1 MIFNNITIDSQQL
14 NKPPFFTGEMM
25 KLRYIVTLILGL
37 LAATPAKAELQI
49 DVSGAMR
56 DPMPI
61 AFPEMIHNG
70 FFVGQYGKKIRD
82 VVIADLERS
91 GLFTI
96 INPNSYIQEFTSM
109 QQEPAFVDWKAINA
123 QALVQSSISE
133 IDGNNLRVEFRLW
146 DVFSES
152 QLKGQS
158 FTTTKDNWRRVAHVI
173 ADAIYERLT
182 GEKGYFD
189 TRIVYVSETGPATR
203 RVKRLAIMDQDGE
216 NHKFLTSGA
225 AMALTPRFSPN
236 LQKVTYMS
244 YAGTT
249 PRVYVLDIET
259 GKQELLG
266 HFPGMTFAPRFSPDS
281 KKVLLSFA
289 SNGKTNIYEM
299 DLVKRTSKR
308 LTSSSAIDTSAS
320 YSPDGEKIVFNSDRG
335 GNQQLYVMNADGS
348 DVQRISFGA
357 GRYAT
362 PVWSPR
368 GDYIAF
374 TKMAGG
380 QFYIGVMYPD
390 GSGER
395 LLANGYLVEGP
406 TWSPN
411 GRVLMYFRQDRSG
424 ADTKLYSIDLT
435 GYNERMIVTPAGGS
449 DPAWSPLLP

>member
-1 MIFNNITIDSQQL
+1 
-14 NKPPFFTGEMM
+14 M
-25 KLRYIVTLILGL
+25 KLKYI
-37 LAATPAKAELQI
+37 LALVMCLVVTPAKAELQI
-49 DVSGAMR
+49 DVNGAMR
-56 DPMPI
+56 DPLPL
-61 AFPEMIHNG
+61 AFPEMIHEG
-70 FFVGQYGKKIRD
+70 FWVGQYAGKIRS

-91 GLFTI
+91 GLFRI
-96 INPNSYIQEFTSM
+96 IPENSYIQELTSVDE
-109 QQEPAFVDWKAINA
+109 QPNFVDWKAINA
-123 QALVQSSISE
+123 HALVQSAVKE
-133 IDGNNLRVEFRLW
+133 VNPNTLRVEFRLW
-146 DVFSES
+146 DVYAEN

-189 TRIVYVSETGPATR
+189 TRIVYVSETGPATK

-244 YAGTT
+244 YAGSM
-249 PRVYVLDIET
+249 PKVYILDIET
-259 GKQELLG
+259 GRQELLG
-266 HFPGMTFAPRFSPDS
+266 SFPGMTFAPRFSPDS
-281 KKVLLSFA
+281 SKVLLSYA
-289 SNGKTNIYEM
+289 NNGRTNIYEM
-299 DLVKRTSKR
+299 DLKRRTSKQ
-308 LTSSSAIDTSAS
+308 LTSGPAIDTSPS
-320 YSPDGEKIVFNSDRG
+320 YSPDGSQIVFNSDRG
-335 GNQQLYVMNADGS
+335 GNQKLYVMNADGS
-348 DVQRISFGA
+348 DVHRISFGT

-374 TKMAGG
+374 TKMANG

-395 LLANGYLVEGP
+395 LLASGYLVEGP

-411 GRVLMYFRQDRSG
+411 GRVLMYFRQDKGNSRSN
-424 ADTKLYSIDLT
+424 APVKLYSIDLT
-435 GYNERMIVTPAGGS
+435 GYNERMIVTPAEAS

>member
-1 MIFNNITIDSQQL
+1 
-14 NKPPFFTGEMM
+14 M
-25 KLRYIVTLILGL
+25 KLRFLWTVLAVLA
-37 LAATPAKAELQI
+37 LAAPARAELQI

-61 AFPEMIHNG
+61 AFPEMIHDG
-70 FFVGQYGKKIRD
+70 FFVGQYGDKIRN

-91 GLFTI
+91 GLFRVI
-96 INPNSYIQEFTSM
+96 DESSYIQDFKSM
-109 QQEPAFVDWKAINA
+109 EEEPKFVDWKAINA
-123 QALVQSSISE
+123 QALVQSSVKE
-133 IDGNNLRVEFRLW
+133 IDEKNLWVEFRLW
-146 DVFSES
+146 DVFAEN
-152 QLKGQS
+152 QMKGQS
-158 FTTTKDNWRRVAHVI
+158 FTTTKDNWRRVAHVM

-189 TRIVYVSETGPATR
+189 TRVVYVSETGPATR

-216 NHKFLTSGA
+216 NHKFLTSGQ

-236 LQKVTYMS
+236 LQKITYMS
-244 YAGTT
+244 FSGNT
-249 PRVYVLDIET
+249 PRVYILDIET
-259 GKQELLG
+259 GKQTLLG
-266 HFPGMTFAPRFSPDS
+266 NFPGMTFAPRFSPDS
-281 KKVLLSFA
+281 SKVLLSFA
-289 SNGKTNIYEM
+289 TGGKTNIYEM
-299 DLVKRTSKR
+299 DLNSRRSKQ
-308 LTSSSAIDTSAS
+308 LTFGNSIDTSPS
-320 YSPDGEKIVFNSDRG
+320 YSPDGSKIVFNSDRG

-348 DVQRISFGA
+348 DITRISFGS

-390 GSGER
+390 GTGER
-395 LLANGYLVEGP
+395 LLASGYLVEGP

-411 GRVLMYFRQDRSG
+411 GRVLMYFRQEKGSRGRS
-424 ADTKLYSIDLT
+424 APVKLYSIDLT
-435 GYNERMIVTPAGGS
+435 GYNERQIITPADGS

>member
-1 MIFNNITIDSQQL
+1 
-14 NKPPFFTGEMM
+14 M
-25 KLRYIVTLILGL
+25 KLKYI
-37 LAATPAKAELQI
+37 LALVMCLVVTPAKAELQI
-49 DVSGAMR
+49 DVNGAMR
-56 DPMPI
+56 DPLPL
-61 AFPEMIHNG
+61 AFPEMIHEG
-70 FFVGQYGKKIRD
+70 FWVGQYAGKIRS

-91 GLFTI
+91 GLFRI
-96 INPNSYIQEFTSM
+96 IPENSYIQELTSVDE
-109 QQEPAFVDWKAINA
+109 QPNFVDWKAINA
-123 QALVQSSISE
+123 HALVQSAVKE
-133 IDGNNLRVEFRLW
+133 VNPNTLRVEFRLW
-146 DVFSES
+146 DVYAEN

-189 TRIVYVSETGPATR
+189 TRIVYVSETGPATK

-244 YAGTT
+244 YAGSM
-249 PRVYVLDIET
+249 PKVYILDIET
-259 GKQELLG
+259 GRQELLG
-266 HFPGMTFAPRFSPDS
+266 SFPGMTFAPRFSPDS
-281 KKVLLSFA
+281 SKVLLSYA
-289 SNGKTNIYEM
+289 NNGRTNIYEM
-299 DLVKRTSKR
+299 DLKRRTSKQ
-308 LTSSSAIDTSAS
+308 LTSGPAIDTSPS
-320 YSPDGEKIVFNSDRG
+320 YSPDGSLIVFNSDRG

-348 DVQRISFGA
+348 DVHRISFGT

-374 TKMAGG
+374 TKMANG

-395 LLANGYLVEGP
+395 LLASGYLVEGP

-411 GRVLMYFRQDRSG
+411 GRVLMYFRQDKGNSRSN
-424 ADTKLYSIDLT
+424 APVKLYSIDLT
-435 GYNERMIVTPAGGS
+435 GYNERMIVTPAEAS

>member
-1 MIFNNITIDSQQL
+1 
-14 NKPPFFTGEMM
+14 M
-25 KLRYIVTLILGL
+25 KFKYILVLLLGL
-37 LAATPAKAELQI
+37 LTAFPARAELEI
-49 DVSGAMR
+49 DVNGAMR

-61 AFPEMIHNG
+61 AIPEMIHEG
-70 FFVGQYGKKIRD
+70 FWVGQYAGKIRG
-82 VVIADLERS
+82 VIVADLERS
-91 GLFTI
+91 GLFRVI
-96 INPNSYIQEFTSM
+96 DENSYIQEFSSM
-109 QQEPAFVDWKAINA
+109 EQEPTFIDWRAINA
-123 QALVQSSISE
+123 QALVQSAIKE
-133 IDGNNLRVEFRLW
+133 VDANHLKIEMRLW
-146 DVFSES
+146 DVYAES

-189 TRIVYVSETGPATR
+189 TRIVYVSETGPATKR
-203 RVKRLAIMDQDGE
+203 IKRLAIMDQDGE

-244 YAGTT
+244 YAGGT
-249 PRVYVLDIET
+249 PKVYILDIET
-259 GKQELLG
+259 GKQQLIG
-266 HFPGMTFAPRFSPDS
+266 NFPGMTFAPRFSPDS
-281 KKVLLSFA
+281 SKLLLSFA
-289 SNGKTNIYEM
+289 ANGRTDIYEM
-299 DLVKRTSKR
+299 DLKNRTSVQ
-308 LTSSSAIDTSAS
+308 LTKNAGINTSPS
-320 YSPDGEKIVFNSDRG
+320 YSPDGSQIVFNSDRG

-348 DVQRISFGA
+348 DVHRISFGA

-374 TKMAGG
+374 TKMANG

-395 LLANGYLVEGP
+395 LLASGYLVEGP

-411 GRVLMYFRQDRSG
+411 GRVLIYFRQDRGTSRSN
-424 ADTKLYSIDLT
+424 APVKLYSIDLT
-435 GYNERMIVTPAGGS
+435 GFNERLIVTPADAS

>member
-1 MIFNNITIDSQQL
+1 
-14 NKPPFFTGEMM
+14 M
-25 KLRYIVTLILGL
+25 KLKYI
-37 LAATPAKAELQI
+37 LALVMCLVVTPAKAELQI
-49 DVSGAMR
+49 DVNGAMR
-56 DPMPI
+56 DPLPL
-61 AFPEMIHNG
+61 AFPEMIHEG
-70 FFVGQYGKKIRD
+70 FWVGQYAGKIRS

-91 GLFTI
+91 GLFRI
-96 INPNSYIQEFTSM
+96 IPENSYIQELTSVDE
-109 QQEPAFVDWKAINA
+109 QPNFVDWKAINA
-123 QALVQSSISE
+123 HALVQSAVKE
-133 IDGNNLRVEFRLW
+133 VNPNTLRVEFRLW
-146 DVFSES
+146 DVYAEN

-189 TRIVYVSETGPATR
+189 PRIVYVSETGPATK

-244 YAGTT
+244 YAGSM
-249 PRVYVLDIET
+249 PKVYILDIET
-259 GKQELLG
+259 GRQELLG
-266 HFPGMTFAPRFSPDS
+266 SFPGMTFAPRFSPDS
-281 KKVLLSFA
+281 SKVLLSYA
-289 SNGKTNIYEM
+289 NNGRTNIYEM
-299 DLVKRTSKR
+299 DLKRRTSKQ
-308 LTSSSAIDTSAS
+308 LTSGPAIDTSPS
-320 YSPDGEKIVFNSDRG
+320 YSPDGSQIVFNSDRG

-348 DVQRISFGA
+348 DVHRISFGT

-374 TKMAGG
+374 TKMANG

-395 LLANGYLVEGP
+395 LLASGYLVEGP

-411 GRVLMYFRQDRSG
+411 GRVLMYFRQDKGNSRSN
-424 ADTKLYSIDLT
+424 APVKLYSIDLT
-435 GYNERMIVTPAGGS
+435 GYNERMIVTPAEAS

>member
-1 MIFNNITIDSQQL
+1 
-14 NKPPFFTGEMM
+14 M
-25 KLRYIVTLILGL
+25 KIKYWLFVALSMF
-37 LAATPAKAELQI
+37 ATTAKAELQI
-49 DVSGAMR
+49 DVNGAMR

-61 AFPEMIHNG
+61 AFPEMIHEG
-70 FFVGQYGKKIRD
+70 FWVGQYASKIRG
-82 VVIADLERS
+82 VISADLERS

-96 INPNSYIQEFTSM
+96 LPENSYIQDLKSM
-109 QQEPAFVDWKAINA
+109 DEQPTFIDWKAINA
-123 QALVQSSISE
+123 QALIQSSISE
-133 IDGNNLRVEFRLW
+133 IDEKNLRVEFRLW
-146 DVFSES
+146 DVFGEN

-189 TRIVYVSETGPATR
+189 TRVVYVSESGPATK

-225 AMALTPRFSPN
+225 ALVLTPRFSPN

-244 YAGTT
+244 YSGSI
-249 PRVYVLDIET
+249 PKVYVLDIES

-266 HFPGMTFAPRFSPDS
+266 QFPGMTFAPRFSPDS
-281 KKVLLSFA
+281 SKVVLSYA
-289 SNGKTNIYEM
+289 ENGHTSIYEM
-299 DLVKRTSKR
+299 DLKRRTSKKITTGSSIN
-308 LTSSSAIDTSAS
+308 TSPS
-320 YSPDGEKIVFNSDRG
+320 YSPDGSQIVFNSDRG
-335 GNQQLYVMNADGS
+335 GNQQIYTMNADGS
-348 DVQRISFGA
+348 NVQRISFGA

-374 TKMAGG
+374 TKMANG

-390 GSGER
+390 GTGER
-395 LLANGYLVEGP
+395 LLASGYLVEGP

-411 GRVLMYFRQDRSG
+411 GRVVMYFRQEKGNARSN
-424 ADTKLYSIDLT
+424 APVKLYTIDLT
-435 GYNERMIVTPAGGS
+435 GYNERMIVTPSDAS

>member
-1 MIFNNITIDSQQL
+1 
-14 NKPPFFTGEMM
+14 M
-25 KLRYIVTLILGL
+25 KLKYI
-37 LAATPAKAELQI
+37 LALVMCLVVTPAKAELQI
-49 DVSGAMR
+49 DVNGAMR
-56 DPMPI
+56 DPLPL
-61 AFPEMIHNG
+61 AFPEMIHEG
-70 FFVGQYGKKIRD
+70 FWVGQYAGKTRS

-91 GLFTI
+91 GLFRI
-96 INPNSYIQEFTSM
+96 IPENSYIQELTSVDE
-109 QQEPAFVDWKAINA
+109 QPNFVDWKAINA
-123 QALVQSSISE
+123 HALVQSAVKE
-133 IDGNNLRVEFRLW
+133 VNPNTLRVEFRLW
-146 DVFSES
+146 DVYAEN

-189 TRIVYVSETGPATR
+189 TRIVYVSETGPATK

-244 YAGTT
+244 YAGSM
-249 PRVYVLDIET
+249 PKVYILDIET
-259 GKQELLG
+259 GRQELLG
-266 HFPGMTFAPRFSPDS
+266 SFPGMTFAPRFSPDS
-281 KKVLLSFA
+281 SKVLLSYA
-289 SNGKTNIYEM
+289 NNGRTNIYEM
-299 DLVKRTSKR
+299 DLKRRTSKQ
-308 LTSSSAIDTSAS
+308 LTSGPAIDTSPS
-320 YSPDGEKIVFNSDRG
+320 YSPDGSQIVFNSDRG

-348 DVQRISFGA
+348 DVHRISFGT

-374 TKMAGG
+374 TKMANG

-395 LLANGYLVEGP
+395 LLASGYLVEGP

-411 GRVLMYFRQDRSG
+411 GRVLMYFRQDKGNSRSN
-424 ADTKLYSIDLT
+424 APVKLYSIDLT
-435 GYNERMIVTPAGGS
+435 GYNERMIVTPAEAS